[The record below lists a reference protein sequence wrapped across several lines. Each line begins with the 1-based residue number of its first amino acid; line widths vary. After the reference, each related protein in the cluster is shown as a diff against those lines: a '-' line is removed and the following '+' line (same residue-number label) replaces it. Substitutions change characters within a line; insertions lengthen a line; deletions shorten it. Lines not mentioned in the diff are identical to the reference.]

1 MARQSFPKFELA
13 LLCLTLVIP
22 SDVEE
27 SLEIVWPWFARKY
40 LEMSPIRLTTL
51 AERRLTLPVDMTKS
65 LKLIFVISLGVTTT
79 FFAQESPTPTASPEE
94 SSMSSPT
101 ATISAA
107 ARNVPLRFV
116 PPPMEGTIS
125 LGIWD
130 SNDKLVRVL
139 HREAKIDS
147 FTVEE
152 NSLST
157 SWDGKNDAGEDLPAG
172 KYRARGYLVGKL
184 KVEDLGKAEALPP
197 EASDHTAVKLVTN
210 PLTSDTRAVMEVG
223 VGFDS
228 KGSFL
233 RTTDG
238 LPLATISEAANLSR
252 VTIQKNGE
260 KAADVWQQ
268 GSSAVEHVRV
278 SNIDRLMAFD
288 CGFFD
293 LR

>member
-1 MARQSFPKFELA
+1 M
-13 LLCLTLVIP
+13 
-22 SDVEE
+22 D
-27 SLEIVWPWFARKY
+27 
-40 LEMSPIRLTTL
+40 
-51 AERRLTLPVDMTKS
+51 
-65 LKLIFVISLGVTTT
+65 
-79 FFAQESPTPTASPEE
+79 
-94 SSMSSPT
+94 
-101 ATISAA
+101 
-107 ARNVPLRFV
+107 
-116 PPPMEGTIS
+116 GTIT

-147 FTVEE
+147 LTVEE

-184 KVEDLGKAEALPP
+184 KVEDLGKVEASPA

-223 VGFDS
+223 VGFDG

-233 RTTDG
+233 KTTDG

-252 VTIQKNGE
+252 ITIQKNGE
-260 KAADVWQQ
+260 KAADVWQEDTS
-268 GSSAVEHVRV
+268 GVEHVRV
-278 SNIDRLMAFD
+278 SNIDKMMAFD
-288 CGFFD
+288 CGFFE
-293 LR
+293 LK